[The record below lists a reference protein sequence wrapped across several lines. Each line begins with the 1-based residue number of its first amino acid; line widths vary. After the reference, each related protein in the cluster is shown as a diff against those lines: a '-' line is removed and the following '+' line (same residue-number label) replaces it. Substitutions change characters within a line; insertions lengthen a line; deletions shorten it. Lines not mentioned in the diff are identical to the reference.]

1 MKNNLIILLH
11 GVGSRG
17 DDLAPLVKIWQPM
30 FPKCYF
36 ALPNAPENFNFG
48 PGYQWINI
56 TDITEKNWLKNV
68 QTARLALDNTMIE
81 LMTAHGLK
89 NKPEQVILVGFSQ
102 GAMMALDVVA
112 SGRWPVAAVVAFS
125 GKLASPGKLT
135 PKAMTPVLLL
145 HGKQD
150 KVISAIE
157 SEHAARQL
165 NTSGAQATVQLL
177 PGLGHTISYSG
188 ISIAGHFIKNVINN
202 PRNISNNFISL
213 ER

>member
-1 MKNNLIILLH
+1 MTNNLIILLH

-17 DDLAPLVKIWQPM
+17 DDLAPLVNIWQPM
-30 FPKCYF
+30 LPECYF
-36 ALPNAPENFNFG
+36 ALPNAPENFDFG
-48 PGYQWINI
+48 PGYQWLNI
-56 TDITEKNWLKNV
+56 TDITEQNLLKNV
-68 QTARLALDNTMIE
+68 KTARLALDNTMIE

-145 HGKQD
+145 HGQQD
-150 KVISAIE
+150 EVISSIE
-157 SEHAARQL
+157 SEHAAKQL
-165 NTSGAQATVQLL
+165 NNSGALATVQLL

-188 ISIAGHFIKNVINN
+188 ISIAGLFIKKVINN
-202 PRNISNNFISL
+202 QQSKKYK
-213 ER
+213 